1 MVKYPG
7 TKMTRASF
15 DEQLEGKS
23 DLLDCEKQE
32 GFVSP
37 KSTFIKLPAGPLV

>member
-1 MVKYPG
+1 MVKHSG
-7 TKMTRASF
+7 TNMTPPSF

>member
-1 MVKYPG
+1 MVKYSGAKIARP
-7 TKMTRASF
+7 SF
-15 DEQLEGKS
+15 DEPLEGKS

-37 KSTFIKLPAGPLV
+37 KSTFIKLPAGPLP

>member
-1 MVKYPG
+1 MVEYSG
-7 TKMTRASF
+7 TKMTRPRF
-15 DEQLEGKS
+15 DEQLEGKF